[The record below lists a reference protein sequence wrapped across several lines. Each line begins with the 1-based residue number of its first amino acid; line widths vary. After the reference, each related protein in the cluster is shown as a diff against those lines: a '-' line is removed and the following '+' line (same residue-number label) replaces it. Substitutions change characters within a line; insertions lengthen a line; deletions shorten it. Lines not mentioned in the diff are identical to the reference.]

1 MVRPGREVLV
11 RVQRAVGAD
20 RYPDRREATQR
31 IETSKH
37 KSARSRD
44 HDPNLRVQAANLRGS
59 AERSS
64 KYVH

>member
-1 MVRPGREVLV
+1 MVRPGREVLR

-20 RYPDRREATQR
+20 CYPDRREATQR

-44 HDPNLRVQAANLRGS
+44 HGPDLRVQTANL
-59 AERSS
+59 
-64 KYVH
+64 